1 MKISLGALLDSESL
15 TYLPTVDQLS
25 IRKEHGPRGTSQFV
39 FQEPRSKR
47 AQLRV
52 VRTGIVSTPAQRLS
66 GYGAFVWPFVDRLF
80 REVFE
85 LE

>member
-1 MKISLGALLDSESL
+1 MN
-15 TYLPTVDQLS
+15 TLPTVAQLS
-25 IRKEHGPRGTSQFV
+25 IRKEAGPRGTAQFL

-47 AQLRV
+47 DQLRV
-52 VRTGIVSTPAQRLS
+52 VSTGIVSRPAQRPS
-66 GYGAFVWPFVDRLF
+66 GYGVFVWPFVDRLF